1 MKGERKMGIH
11 RCTTCGA
18 KLKYKTIWKVLI
30 LGREGHYR
38 SIKCENCGTAY
49 HIKQTSKVLYV
60 ILLALPMLLNILF
73 PNNKPAAPVL
83 LSLYILYMAL
93 VLIFLPYIVM
103 YEIEIID
110 KDKDDSIKK
119 NS

>member
-1 MKGERKMGIH
+1 MGIH

-38 SIKCENCGTAY
+38 SITCGNCGTAY
-49 HIKQTSKVLYV
+49 NIKQTSKVIYV
-60 ILLALPMLLNILF
+60 ILLALPMLLDIIFL
-73 PNNKPAAPVL
+73 NNKLVTPVL

-93 VLIFLPYIVM
+93 VLILLPYLVK
-103 YEIEIID
+103 YEIEKID
-110 KDKDDSIKK
+110 QEKDDSIKGD
-119 NS
+119 S

>member
-1 MKGERKMGIH
+1 MGIH
-11 RCTTCGA
+11 RCTTCGR

-38 SIKCENCGTAY
+38 NVTCENCGTAY

-73 PNNKPAAPVL
+73 PNNTPDLPVL
-83 LSLYILYMAL
+83 SSLYILYMAL
-93 VLIFLPYIVM
+93 VLILLPYLVK
-103 YEIEIID
+103 YEIEKIEQE
-110 KDKDDSIKK
+110 KDDSIRGD
-119 NS
+119 S

>member
-1 MKGERKMGIH
+1 MGIH

-38 SIKCENCGTAY
+38 SITCGNCGTAY
-49 HIKQTSKVLYV
+49 NIKQTSKVIYV
-60 ILLALPMLLNILF
+60 ILLALPMLLDIIFL
-73 PNNKPAAPVL
+73 NNKLVTPVL

-93 VLIFLPYIVM
+93 VLILLPYLVK
-103 YEIEIID
+103 YEIEKID
-110 KDKDDSIKK
+110 QEKDDSIRGD
-119 NS
+119 S